1 MPNETNGP
9 LALAVD
15 GLATYRLVKLV
26 RDDRITA
33 PAREA
38 LEERQ
43 GPPEDSKLTYLLNCP
58 WCLSIW
64 FAAPVAVV
72 VAVAFGDFTTGGTV
86 LAALGLWLG
95 YSLAW
100 GLAAQTLDAD
110 E

>member
-64 FAAPVAVV
+64 FGAALTIARRRWPVA
-72 VAVAFGDFTTGGTV
+72 TSL
-86 LAALGLWLG
+86 LARPLALSALT
-95 YSLAW
+95 
-100 GLAAQTLDAD
+100 GLATTHLDD
-110 E
+110 